1 VAESILIADDDYDV
15 ATAVEINLQL
25 EGYEVHVAHDGREA
39 VEMAAMLQPDL
50 VILDVV
56 MPHMDGFQA
65 CEAIRNDP
73 RTQNSAI
80 IMLTAKSVAADKL
93 TGFGAGADDYIV
105 KPFEPAELIARV
117 RGVLRR
123 ATQMRDVSPLTR
135 LPGNFRISS
144 ELERLVTREGAEFAV
159 LYFDLNDFKSFNDY
173 YGFLRG
179 DEVIKFTARV
189 LSEAM
194 GEFPSEPSFLGHV
207 GGDDFVMV
215 VHPNVA
221 EPICKL
227 IVERFDAGIME
238 LYDDEDRARG
248 FIEVKDRRNEFRKHG
263 YVSIAVGIASTAQR
277 EIRTQWEASVLA
289 SEMKSY
295 AKRHGRSAYEIDR
308 RGAE

>member
-1 VAESILIADDDYDV
+1 MAETIVIADDDFDV
-15 ATAVEINLQL
+15 ATAVEINLSL
-25 EGYEVHVAHDGREA
+25 EGYDVHVAHDGRQA
-39 VEMAAMLQPDL
+39 VELATRIQPDL

-56 MPHMDGFQA
+56 MPIMDGFQA

-80 IMLTAKSVAADKL
+80 IMLTAKSVASDKL

-123 ATQMRDVSPLTR
+123 STQMRDVSPLTR

-144 ELERLVTREGAEFAV
+144 ELERLVNSPNAQFAV

-194 GEFPSEPSFLGHV
+194 GESPSEPSFLGHV

-215 VHPNVA
+215 LHPTVA
-221 EPICKL
+221 EHVCRT
-227 IVERFDAGIME
+227 IVERFDTGILD
-238 LYDDEDRARG
+238 LYDPEDRVRG
-248 FIEVKDRRNEFRKHG
+248 FIETTDRQGEHRKHG
-263 YVSIAVGIASTAQR
+263 FVSIAIGVASTDIR
-277 EIRTQWEASVLA
+277 EINTQWEASVLA

-308 RGAE
+308 RAAN